1 MKKMFFP
8 TLLLAL
14 IGACDDAKAPAGN
27 PEAVAAAEQVWTAKC
42 VTCHGKGGAGD
53 GEAGKVL
60 KPPPR
65 NFANSSWQGSVDDAH
80 LRKIIIEGGAAV
92 GLSAN
97 MSANPELAD
106 KPEVV
111 EALVQKIRGFKS

>member
-1 MKKMFFP
+1 MKKTLFP
-8 TLLLAL
+8 TLLFAL
-14 IGACDDAKAPAGN
+14 LGACDGDKAPAGN

-42 VTCHGKGGAGD
+42 STCHGKAGQGD
-53 GEAGKVL
+53 GDAGKVL

-65 NFANSSWQGSVDDAH
+65 NFANSSWQGTVDDAH
-80 LRKIIIEGGAAV
+80 LRKIIVEGGAAV

-97 MSANPELAD
+97 MAPNPELAD

-111 EALVQKIRGFKS
+111 EALVQKIRGFKQ